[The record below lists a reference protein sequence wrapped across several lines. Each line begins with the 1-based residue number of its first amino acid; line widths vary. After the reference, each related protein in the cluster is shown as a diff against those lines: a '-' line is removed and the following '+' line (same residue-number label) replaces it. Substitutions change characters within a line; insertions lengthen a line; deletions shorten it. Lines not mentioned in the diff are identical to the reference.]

1 MPVHFTLI
9 KSNIKSSCSYGIPC
23 KLILFACLLL
33 PVVYQMFT
41 EKQQQLQSFV
51 LDAAAVAYLFGFA
64 IFLSNGLKDD

>member
-1 MPVHFTLI
+1 MPVHINLV
-9 KSNIKSSCSYGIPC
+9 KSNIKSSGSYGIAC

-33 PVVYQMFT
+33 PVVYRMLT

-64 IFLSNGLKDD
+64 IFLCFI

>member
-9 KSNIKSSCSYGIPC
+9 KSNIKSGCSYDIPC
-23 KLILFACLLL
+23 KLISLVCLLL

-64 IFLSNGLKDD
+64 IFLLF